1 MSKYSQEEKQYL
13 INLGC
18 RIRETR
24 KAKGMVQQDVAALC
38 NSEKANLSRIESGN
52 TNTTI
57 LTLQKIATVL
67 QIPLCDLLLV
77 VAKGNI

>member
-1 MSKYSQEEKQYL
+1 MTKYSQEEKQYL

-24 KAKGMVQQDVAALC
+24 KAKGMVQQELSAMC
-38 NSEKANLSRIESGN
+38 NSEKASLSRIESGK
-52 TNTTI
+52 TNATM

-67 QIPLCDLLLV
+67 EIPLCDLLTSS
-77 VAKGNI
+77 NI